1 MRKMTVQSLIN
12 TLKRLPND
20 AYVFVA
26 SDSEQNEVSPL
37 MDISVGELGKKIEF
51 DDGKFSFIAGDDFHG
66 VDLSL
71 DSGRQYVILNPTL

>member
-1 MRKMTVQSLIN
+1 MRKLTVLSLIDV
-12 TLKRLPND
+12 LKKLPKD

-66 VDLSL
+66 VDLTL
-71 DSGRQYVILNPTL
+71 DKGRKYVILNPSL